1 MSRSLQFFI
10 ELTYHFLFRNEL
22 NIIIKGS
29 FIKGLSVAILV
40 FTERF
45 SLFLIV
51 MTYVLLGNGLTG
63 DVVFS
68 MALLLNSLQISLC
81 FYLPLALE
89 SLTQLTVSIKR
100 FQKFLLLDE
109 KEQLTVS
116 STSKISDDN
125 GSVKLTNVQAGWIPT
140 TPTLTDITLNV
151 RKGTLCCVLGK
162 VGSGKTSFLHLL
174 TKELPASAGRVDITG
189 RISYASQEPW
199 LFVATVRNNILFGQ
213 KFLQS
218 K

>member
-1 MSRSLQFFI
+1 M
-10 ELTYHFLFRNEL
+10 
-22 NIIIKGS
+22 
-29 FIKGLSVAILV
+29 V